1 MTTTEALRL
10 QLDNLQKEKQELEV
24 RNLKLCD
31 NPSKEALR
39 EVEKERDHWKE
50 ECERITVENEQLK
63 LLYEELLQQFS
74 GGQTNLNGSSTGLQN
89 TAELQEMEKELRCAT
104 HWKARSELF
113 EKEIDRLQ
121 KLNGELE
128 KKIVLTENNLE
139 LECFRAEARVRGQWE
154 ACEGRVV
161 EHVAELQCQLRGKQ
175 TEESLPKLKN
185 G

>member
-1 MTTTEALRL
+1 
-10 QLDNLQKEKQELEV
+10 
-24 RNLKLCD
+24 
-31 NPSKEALR
+31 
-39 EVEKERDHWKE
+39 
-50 ECERITVENEQLK
+50 
-63 LLYEELLQQFS
+63 
-74 GGQTNLNGSSTGLQN
+74 
-89 TAELQEMEKELRCAT
+89 MEKELRCAT

-154 ACEGRVV
+154 AREGRLV
-161 EHVAELQCQLRGKQ
+161 EHVAELQRQLRGKQ
-175 TEESLPKLKN
+175 TEELLPKLKMDEVVK